1 MTRQFEAIVLGG
13 DVDGLVAATAFAAV
27 GRKVMLIEES
37 EALGGS
43 LRSIEFARG
52 FRAAPLAQAA
62 QRTIVALGQGQT
74 VIVHASPERTAEGLA
89 RHSARDAQRWPAF
102 ARSLDALAGFLGE
115 LYRQPPPR
123 IEADTLGELF
133 SLAGLARRYRKLG
146 RDGMFELLRTLPIPI
161 CDLLDDEFETTALKG
176 ALAAYAV
183 ADVAQG
189 PAAAGTAFTFLHRHF
204 GALERA
210 SAQDVPTLERQARGA
225 GVTIET
231 NTKVRSLAVSE
242 GRLTGVVLESGEELS
257 CPTVVSSLDPY
268 RSLLELVDPRQH
280 DPEFM
285 HAVRN
290 IRFRGVATRVLLAL
304 DGLPEL
310 PKSVAGNGA
319 GDLRTGTFTIAPSIR
334 YVEKA
339 YEASKY
345 GRCSDDPFVELQ
357 FPTVANPE
365 LAPHGKHVAILHV
378 QYTPYR
384 LREGTWPQLGA
395 TVAERALARV
405 EDVLPGF
412 GARVLERKVL
422 TPLDLETQ
430 FGVREGAV
438 SQGEMMLDQ
447 ILFMRPV
454 PAASRYATPIE
465 GYFLCGAGTHPGAGV
480 HGTSGRLAA
489 RAAMSVAR

>member
-1 MTRQFEAIVLGG
+1 MVIYASAESTA
-13 DVDGLVAATAFAAV
+13 DGLV
-27 GRKVMLIEES
+27 
-37 EALGGS
+37 
-43 LRSIEFARG
+43 
-52 FRAAPLAQAA
+52 
-62 QRTIVALGQGQT
+62 
-74 VIVHASPERTAEGLA
+74 
-89 RHSARDAQRWPAF
+89 RHSAKDAQRWPAF
-102 ARSLDALAGFLGE
+102 ARNLDALATFLRE

-123 IEADTLGELF
+123 IEAESLGELF
-133 SLAGLARRYRKLG
+133 SMAGLARRYRKLG
-146 RDGMFELLRTLPIPI
+146 RDGMVGLLRTLPIPI
-161 CDLLDDEFETTALKG
+161 CDLLDDEFETVALKG

-189 PAAAGTAFTFLHRHF
+189 PAAAGTAFTFLHRHV

-210 SAQDVPTLERQARGA
+210 SLPDLATLERQARAA
-225 GVTIET
+225 GVSIET
-231 NTKVRSLAVSE
+231 GMKIRSLAVNE

-257 CPTVVSSLDPY
+257 CPTAISSLDPY
-268 RSLLELVDPRQH
+268 RSLLDLVDPRQH

-290 IRFRGVATRVLLAL
+290 IRFRGVATRVLVAL
-304 DGLPEL
+304 DSLPEL
-310 PKSVAGNGA
+310 PKAIAANGA
-319 GDLRTGTFTIAPSIR
+319 TDLRTGTFALAPSIR

-345 GRCSDDPFVELQ
+345 GRCSEEPFMEIQ
-357 FPTVANPE
+357 FPSVAQPD

-395 TVAERALARV
+395 TVADRALARI
-405 EDVLPGF
+405 EEVLPGF
-412 GARVLERKVL
+412 AARVVERKVL
-422 TPLDLETQ
+422 TPLDLETE
-430 FGVREGAV
+430 FGIREGAV

-480 HGTSGRLAA
+480 HGASGRLAA